1 MHPRRARWFS
11 VLSLVAA
18 GCSQNGTGGAPTA
31 TPNTSGTAVPTSAES
46 AAPAPKDAPESKA
59 APTAAP
65 PSGDAKVAEKT
76 EEQDEPG
83 DRIYAKARNVWIQSS
98 PRQSDGWLG
107 YLSLGGSVRLYEGDK
122 AKAKAVGPGCDAWYR
137 VEPMGY
143 VCLDATST
151 LDPNDPE
158 YVALKKDRADI
169 TSPYPYQYG
178 ESLGLPRYD
187 HVPTAAEQ
195 RKLEWDLEAHEKKV
209 DTLRAALGKGDM
221 TGVDSEYVGLDI
233 SPSGE
238 TTPDFFKVGPL
249 VREGRARVQR
259 TSTVAFVR
267 AFDHDGRTFLVTAD
281 HALVPK
287 DRVRPYK
294 KVDFHGVKL
303 EGEVTLPIAF
313 VRRKDCDLYAKV
325 GDRFELTSG
334 KAKRLS
340 WFMITSE
347 TAEFEGKKYLHVKP
361 GSALGDGGAA
371 GPDVWVR
378 EGSNVG
384 VAAVSDKKP
393 FLKNEA
399 KVGNKTWVD
408 ISIFSGTLVAYEDDK
423 PVYATLIAPGRG
435 GAPIEGHDVLST
447 ASTPTGTFRVD
458 GKFKT
463 ATMVS
468 STDSN
473 IVHDSVQWVMNFHG
487 PHALHGAYWHDG
499 WGELKSGGCVNL
511 SPLDSQY
518 IFNWSEPRIP
528 KDWYGMRSDPVF
540 GPPTRVVVRR

>member
-1 MHPRRARWFS
+1 MKARWIHT
-11 VLSLVAA
+11 LSPAAFALVACSNNGA
-18 GCSQNGTGGAPTA
+18 GSSPTSSPNGTATA
-31 TPNTSGTAVPTSAES
+31 TATATATVTAT
-46 AAPAPKDAPESKA
+46 ATATATPKDAPDSKLEP
-59 APTAAP
+59 APSKKVDAP
-65 PSGDAKVAEKT
+65 E
-76 EEQDEPG
+76 EPG

-122 AKAKAVGPGCDAWYR
+122 AKAKTVGPGCDAWYR

-143 VCLDATST
+143 VCLDASST

-158 YVALKKDRADI
+158 YVALKKDRADV

-178 ESLGLPRYD
+178 ESLGVPRYD

-209 DTLRAALGKGDM
+209 DTLKAALGSGDM
-221 TGVDSEYVGLDI
+221 SGVDKEYVGLDLA
-233 SPSGE
+233 PSGE
-238 TTPDFFKVGPL
+238 SAVDFFKVGPL

-259 TSTVAFVR
+259 TSTIAFVR
-267 AFDHDGRTFLVTAD
+267 AFDVEGRTWLVTAD

-294 KVDFHGVKL
+294 KIDFHGVKL
-303 EGEVTLPIAF
+303 EGGVELPIAF
-313 VRRKDCDLYAKV
+313 VRRKDCELYAKV
-325 GDRFELTSG
+325 GERFEVTT
-334 KAKRLS
+334 AKVPRLS
-340 WFMITSE
+340 WFMVTTE
-347 TAEFEGKKYLHVKP
+347 EAEFEGKRYYHVKP
-361 GSALGDGGAA
+361 GAALGEGSA
-371 GPDVWVR
+371 GPDVWVK
-378 EGSNVG
+378 EGSNL
-384 VAAVSDKKP
+384 AIASKNDKQP
-393 FLKNEA
+393 FMKNEQ
-399 KVGNKTWVD
+399 KVGKKTWVD
-408 ISIFSGTLVAYEDDK
+408 VSIYGGTLVAYEDMT
-423 PVYATLIAPGRG
+423 PVYATMMAPGRG
-435 GAPIEGHDVLST
+435 GAPLPGHDVLST

-473 IVHDSVQWVMNFHG
+473 IVHDNVQWVMNFHG

-511 SPLDSQY
+511 SPQDSQWV
-518 IFNWSEPRIP
+518 FDWSEPKIP

-540 GPPTRVVVRR
+540 GAPTRVVVRR

>member
-1 MHPRRARWFS
+1 MTPYLPSRCLQA
-11 VLSLVAA
+11 SLVLALL
-18 GCSQNGTGGAPTA
+18 GCSGNGSGGASTA
-31 TPNTSGTAVPTSAES
+31 TPSATPPAS
-46 AAPAPKDAPESKA
+46 AAPASAAPATATPTAEPKLAPDSKADPKPAPERA
-59 APTAAP
+59 AE
-65 PSGDAKVAEKT
+65 V
-76 EEQDEPG
+76 DEPG

-122 AKAKAVGPGCDAWYR
+122 AKAKTVGPGCDAWYR

-143 VCLDATST
+143 VCLDAGST

-158 YVALKKDRADI
+158 YVALKKDRADV

-178 ESLGLPRYD
+178 ESLGVPRYD
-187 HVPTAAEQ
+187 HIPTAAEQ
-195 RKLEWDLEAHEKKV
+195 RRLEWDLEEHEKKV
-209 DTLRAALGKGDM
+209 DTLRAALGSGDM
-221 TGVDSEYVGLDI
+221 TGVDSAYVGLDV

-238 TTPDFFKVGPL
+238 STPDFFPVGPL

-259 TSTVAFVR
+259 TSTIAFVR
-267 AFDHDGRTFLVTAD
+267 AFDQGNRTWLVTAD

-294 KVDFHGVKL
+294 KVDFAGVKL
-303 EGEVTLPIAF
+303 DGDVELPIAF
-313 VRRKDCDLYAKV
+313 VRRKDCELYSKV
-325 GDRFELTSG
+325 GERFELTG
-334 KAKRLS
+334 EKVKRLS
-340 WFMITSE
+340 WMMLTTE
-347 TAEFEGKKYLHVKP
+347 TAEFEKKTYYHVKP
-361 GSALGDGGAA
+361 GANGGSSF
-371 GPDVWVR
+371 GPDIWVR
-378 EGSNVG
+378 EGSNIG
-384 VAAVSDKKP
+384 VAAKSETKP

-399 KVGNKTWVD
+399 NVGKKTWVD
-408 ISIFSGTLVAYEDDK
+408 ISIYAGTLVAYEDDK
-423 PVYATLIAPGRG
+423 PVFATLIAPGRG
-435 GAPIEGHDVLST
+435 GAPLPGHDVLST

-473 IVHDSVQWVMNFHG
+473 IVHDNVQWVQNFHG

-511 SPLDSQY
+511 SPSDSQTL
-518 IFNWSEPRIP
+518 FDWTEPKIP